1 MNPSWKLDLKLE
13 MQLILI
19 QNKVPMTKEVGYE
32 IINSNNNYFKIEFAL
47 NNLSHIEKTTWNYCN

>member
-1 MNPSWKLDLKLE
+1 

-47 NNLSHIEKTTWNYCN
+47 NNLSHIEKTT